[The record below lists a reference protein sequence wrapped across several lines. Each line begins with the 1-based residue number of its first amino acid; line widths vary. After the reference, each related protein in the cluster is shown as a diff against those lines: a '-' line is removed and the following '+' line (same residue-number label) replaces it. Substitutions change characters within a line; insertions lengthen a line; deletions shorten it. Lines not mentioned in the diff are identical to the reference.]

1 MKLQRVTV
9 IGGGLAGS
17 ECAWQLA
24 RRGVP
29 VTLRE
34 MKPQRR
40 EVMLI
45 DAALRRMDTGVFGT
59 CVDCGYDIPIERLEA
74 LPFAIRCEEDAT
86 RHELEMRGGPQVTP
100 SI

>member
-1 MKLQRVTV
+1 MQDVKLQRVTV

-40 EVMLI
+40 
-45 DAALRRMDTGVFGT
+45 
-59 CVDCGYDIPIERLEA
+59 
-74 LPFAIRCEEDAT
+74 
-86 RHELEMRGGPQVTP
+86 
-100 SI
+100 